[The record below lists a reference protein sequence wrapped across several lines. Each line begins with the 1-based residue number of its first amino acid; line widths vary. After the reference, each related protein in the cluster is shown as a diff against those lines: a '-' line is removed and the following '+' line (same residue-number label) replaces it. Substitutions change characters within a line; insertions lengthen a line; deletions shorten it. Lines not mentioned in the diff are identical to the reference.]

1 MIACF
6 KKLKMAVNEIAK
18 DIWSIIFEIYQNPEP
33 AFERQKLIKFST
45 YSQTAPNNE
54 GVNNL

>member
-1 MIACF
+1 
-6 KKLKMAVNEIAK
+6 MAVNEIAK